1 MKTFFY
7 NRTVYSLELP
17 NMTVPQCFIE
27 LDDYFDMLF
36 QTSVGLTQEVVILAE
51 NLCRR
56 LADVELFAQYI
67 SEAQRKSDTFQAAI
81 LIGTFLVAYFNA
93 CKSLLDAGA
102 ITLAK
107 IYSLDLKNKEMDFS
121 KRIFWRQLDEKTGP
135 MVVDRYAPFNSLF
148 SQIVKWR
155 DAAVHRLTPFVIT
168 HSPGPLERVPPE
180 KREIKMVDQP
190 DTNISVIVKGANDI
204 RWIAPLHCHMQWH
217 KQLLDFCEQV
227 CLDIRTQA
235 LKKPQFPAIDQH

>member
-7 NRTVYSLELP
+7 NRTAYSPRLL

-27 LDDYFDMLF
+27 LDDYFDTLF
-36 QTSVGLTQEVVILAE
+36 PTTAGSTQEVVILAE

-67 SEAQRKSDTFQAAI
+67 SEAQRESDTFQAAI

-93 CKSLLDAGA
+93 CKSLMDAGA

-107 IYSLDLKNKEMDFS
+107 LYPLNLTNKEMDFS
-121 KRIFWRQLDEKTGP
+121 KKKIWQRLETQIGP
-135 MVVDRYAPFNSLF
+135 TVVDRYAPFKSLF
-148 SQIVKWR
+148 DEIVKWR
-155 DAAVHRLTPFVIT
+155 DSAVHRLTPFVVT
-168 HSPGPLERVPPE
+168 HFPGSPE
-180 KREIKMVDQP
+180 KVPREKLAIKMVDQP
-190 DTNISVIVKGANDI
+190 DTDISVIVKKAKDI
-204 RWIAPLHCHMQWH
+204 RWIEPLDCH
-217 KQLLDFCEQV
+217 KQWREHLLGFCEQV

-235 LKKPQFPAIDQH
+235 FKKP